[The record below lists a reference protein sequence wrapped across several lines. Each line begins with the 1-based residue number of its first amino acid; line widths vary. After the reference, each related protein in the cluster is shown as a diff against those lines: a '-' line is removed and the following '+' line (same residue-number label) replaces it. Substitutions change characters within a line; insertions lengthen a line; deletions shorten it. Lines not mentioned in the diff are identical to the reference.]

1 MFGVCF
7 QRTEITE
14 TQIKT
19 FPLLHLPKKSKVG
32 TLNLNKIES
41 NILTFNGENLQCLDK
56 PEVNMIYNP
65 DNIKENFDKEAITL
79 SFPGSNCAEINAK
92 LEFKDLMG
100 DQVAVEG
107 DSTFTSF
114 VNVANPTYNQEED
127 ILEFEI
133 VEEHFKKCVDLKIV
147 LHVECNK
154 TDTNISSQEF
164 YHYGLKMKSS
174 LIAED
179 EECTVQSF
187 IDKKVT
193 VALNT
198 KLDDIYIKTMRNV
211 IKEQMGFRKYTNR
224 FNKRGGSPRQVNVGM
239 IVGITVGALIATT
252 IGK

>member
-1 MFGVCF
+1 
-7 QRTEITE
+7 
-14 TQIKT
+14 
-19 FPLLHLPKKSKVG
+19 
-32 TLNLNKIES
+32 
-41 NILTFNGENLQCLDK
+41 
-56 PEVNMIYNP
+56 
-65 DNIKENFDKEAITL
+65 
-79 SFPGSNCAEINAK
+79 
-92 LEFKDLMG
+92 MG

-114 VNVANPTYNQEED
+114 VTVSNPIYNKEEKV
-127 ILEFEI
+127 LEFEI
-133 VEEHFKKCVDLKIV
+133 VDEHFKTCEDLKIV

-154 TDTNISSQEF
+154 TENNTIPSQEF

-179 EECTVQSF
+179 EECVVQSF
-187 IDKKVT
+187 IDKRVRG
-193 VALNT
+193 ALNT
-198 KLDDIYIKTMRNV
+198 KLDDDYINTMRNV